1 MAVTVA
7 VLIDAPLQKVWDAA
21 ADLASH
27 VEWMAD
33 AERIDFLTPQRSGL
47 GTRMEVFT
55 RIGPLTTTDIM
66 EITGWDPPHRIAV
79 RHQGL
84 VTGEGEFRLETVAGG
99 VFFTWSETLRFPL
112 RLGGPIGAALSQ
124 PVFRWIWR
132 RNLLRLQ
139 QRLTRV

>member
-7 VLIDAPLQKVWDAA
+7 VLIDAPLGRVWEAA

-33 AERIDFLTPQRSGL
+33 AERIDFQTSQRTGV
-47 GTRMEVFT
+47 GTRMEVLT
-55 RIGPLTTTDIM
+55 RIGPFATTDIL
-66 EITGWDPPHRIAV
+66 EITGWDPPRRIAV

-84 VTGEGEFRLETVAGG
+84 VTGEGVFLLDPVAGG
-99 VFFTWSETLRFPL
+99 VIFTWRESLRFPWTM
-112 RLGGPIGAALSQ
+112 GGPIGAAFSQ

-132 RNLLRLQ
+132 RNLRNLQ
-139 QRLTRV
+139 QRLRRV